1 MHLRQACVLQVSAL
15 TFVLAAALFRLQH
28 TQQPLFKRHLAVRWL
43 FPLRL
48 EGGKEFRDLELLADC
63 GDFLSAFG
71 NASSFVFSRRLSE
84 QLVVI
89 GRTTNVFRTQLT
101 SIATLAF
108 RASGAVVDDGVDFL
122 AKNLVR
128 WS

>member
-1 MHLRQACVLQVSAL
+1 MHLRQACVIQVSTL

-28 TQQPLFKRHLAVRWL
+28 AQQPLFKRHLTVRWL

-71 NASSFVFSRRLSE
+71 KHRHLFSP
-84 QLVVI
+84 VV
-89 GRTTNVFRTQLT
+89 
-101 SIATLAF
+101 
-108 RASGAVVDDGVDFL
+108 
-122 AKNLVR
+122 
-128 WS
+128 

>member
-1 MHLRQACVLQVSAL
+1 MRINGNFQ
-15 TFVLAAALFRLQH
+15 FVLAAVLFRLQH
-28 TQQPLFKRHLAVRWL
+28 AQQALFKRHLAVRWL

-48 EGGKEFRDLELLADC
+48 ADGKDFRNLELLADC
-63 GDFLSAFG
+63 GDFFSAFG

-89 GRTTNVFRTQLT
+89 GVSANVFRTQLT

-108 RASGAVVDDGVDFL
+108 RASGAVIDDGVNFL
-122 AKNLVR
+122 AKNLGR